1 MLYRNIRTGRVIDV
15 PSELSGQWEP
25 VEAPAAAPAEE
36 KNTEPET
43 PQKTA
48 RKSGKKK

>member
-36 KNTEPET
+36 TNTKPEA